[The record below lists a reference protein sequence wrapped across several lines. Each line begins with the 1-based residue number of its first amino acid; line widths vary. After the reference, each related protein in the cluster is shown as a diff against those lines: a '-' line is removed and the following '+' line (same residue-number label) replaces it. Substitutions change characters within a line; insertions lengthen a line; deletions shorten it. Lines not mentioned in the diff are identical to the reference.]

1 MQPGAGE
8 GRYLKIMRTLK
19 LSAATGLAVLL
30 GAGLAGGVALAEPS
44 STAPAVTPSSTPA
57 VTPSSTPAP
66 TGYTVTPWVSSNI
79 RECQGTSCDVV
90 GRTTANQELP
100 AYCWTH
106 GQTITDYGI
115 TNDIWVA
122 VGFGASGRRHYVS
135 AVYLS
140 GDERGN
146 LPADLTCG
154 PIQVW
159 PTSATPAPTRGTPVP
174 TASSSPIPT
183 PPGSTPAQPEPTG
196 TASQPPSATPA
207 QPSSTQA
214 QPAPSA
220 TPAG

>member
-1 MQPGAGE
+1 MQPGAGP
-8 GRYLKIMRTLK
+8 GPYLKIMRTLK

-30 GAGLAGGVALAEPS
+30 GAGLAGGVALAQPS
-44 STAPAVTPSSTPA
+44 STAPVATPGSTAPASTPA
-57 VTPSSTPAP
+57 STPAATPGSTPAP
-66 TGYTVTPWVSSNI
+66 AGHTVTPWVSSNI

-90 GRTTANQELP
+90 GRTTADQELP
-100 AYCWTH
+100 AHCWTR

-140 GDERGN
+140 GDERGD

-159 PTSATPAPTRGTPVP
+159 PPSATPSPTRGTVVP
-174 TASSSPIPT
+174 PASSSAVPEPT
-183 PPGSTPAQPEPTG
+183 STAPAQPGSTQVRPEPTSTAPAQP
-196 TASQPPSATPA
+196 
-207 QPSSTQA
+207 
-214 QPAPSA
+214 